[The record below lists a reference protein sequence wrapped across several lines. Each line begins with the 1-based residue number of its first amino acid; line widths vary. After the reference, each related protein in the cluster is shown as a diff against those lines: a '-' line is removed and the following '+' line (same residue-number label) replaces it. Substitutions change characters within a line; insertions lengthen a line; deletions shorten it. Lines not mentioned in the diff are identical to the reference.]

1 MSQLPPSPG
10 RPSAFRPTEPTPHGP
25 KTLDWSDP
33 AQRTPTIWLI
43 ASTLLL
49 VLAYLDT
56 LALTSA
62 AWSDPLYSHGWIVPV
77 FALALMWM
85 RFEPFKPVPAT
96 ERWIGL
102 AVLAFGLL
110 IRLLGVY
117 LSSNPVDRLSFVV
130 ALLGLYML
138 IGGWHVIRW
147 AGPALGFLVFMF
159 PLPSILEHNVLWRLQ
174 SLASTCSTVVLQTLG
189 IPAFQQGNVI
199 NIFGMELLVADAC
212 SGLRMTTIFLALAVA
227 MVFLIERPWWDKFTI
242 LLSAIPIALVV
253 NIIRVTVTGLI
264 YYWVGDESMLA
275 KKIAHDWAG
284 LFMMPLALGILW
296 LELQILERVTIPVD
310 TAHFKPVGATRTVTI
325 PAR

>member
-10 RPSAFRPTEPTPHGP
+10 HAAVLRPTDQAALRP
-25 KTLDWSDP
+25 KSFDWHDP
-33 AQRTPTIWLI
+33 SQRSPMIWLI
-43 ASTLLL
+43 STTLLL
-49 VLAYLDT
+49 VLAYWDT

-85 RFEPFKPVPAT
+85 RFEPFGPVTAG

-110 IRLLGVY
+110 ARLGGIY
-117 LSSNPVDRLSFVV
+117 LSSNPADRLSFIVSIF
-130 ALLGLYML
+130 GLYML
-138 IGGWHVIRW
+138 IGGWHIVRW

-174 SLASTCSTVVLQTLG
+174 SFASTCSTIVLQTLG
-189 IPAFQQGNVI
+189 VPAFQQGNVI

-242 LLSAIPIALVV
+242 LLSAIPIALLV

-264 YYWVGDESMLA
+264 YYWVGDESLLA
-275 KKIAHDWAG
+275 RKIAHDWAG

-296 LELQILERVTIPVD
+296 LELQILERVTVPVD
-310 TAHFKPVGATRTVTI
+310 AAHFKPVGATRTVTI